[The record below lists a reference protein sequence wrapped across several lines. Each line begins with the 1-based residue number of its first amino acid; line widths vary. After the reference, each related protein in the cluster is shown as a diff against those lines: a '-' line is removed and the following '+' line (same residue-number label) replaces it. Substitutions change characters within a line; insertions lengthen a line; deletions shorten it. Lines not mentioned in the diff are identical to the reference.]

1 MRGLAALAAGLA
13 AITLLIA
20 RVDGEAASLLRH
32 LYLVPVVVAAMRF
45 HFIGGGVTAMAA
57 VLLQAP
63 GVFVAIERDGL
74 THAATEHLVTF
85 ALVIG
90 VGALVGRLASTAR
103 AQRRRV
109 VTLLAVQRTLA
120 EEAPIE
126 LALQRLRGC
135 LAARLGVES
144 IGLVVRQ
151 DDRVAIAGGGPIV
164 AGSLAAQVLETG
176 RATFVPD
183 VGGGARP
190 RRAFVTP
197 LLAGGEPIGVLA
209 VEREGEL
216 TVAECSAIATL
227 AAHCGLALENAR
239 LASRQ
244 RRFTEELAER
254 IASATATKSAF
265 VAVASHELRTP
276 LTALLGFSEL
286 LAKRSFEAAEVQRM
300 ADVMNRETERLVR
313 IVDDFLDLSRLERG
327 LEPQLSRSRV
337 DVAAAVASV
346 AEVFRRAGS
355 HKLVVECDDALPD
368 VDADADALD
377 RILKNLVSNAMKYS
391 PAGSAV
397 CVSARARDGVGVE
410 FSVHDT
416 GRGIPPEALPLVF
429 EPYYRAP
436 GVGSARGA
444 GLGLA
449 VVKSLIDAHGGTIE
463 LDSAPGHGTRVTF
476 VLPLLDSSRG
486 RL

>member
-1 MRGLAALAAGLA
+1 MRGLAALAATVA

-20 RVDGEAASLLRH
+20 SVEGEPASLLQH
-32 LYLVPVVVAAMRF
+32 LYLFPVVGAALRF
-45 HFIGGGVTAMAA
+45 GLIGGGVTAAGV

-63 GVFVAIERDGL
+63 RVFAAIERDGL
-74 THAATEHLVTF
+74 TQPATEHLLTF
-85 ALVIG
+85 VLLIG
-90 VGALVGRLASTAR
+90 AGALVGGLSASAR
-103 AQRRRV
+103 AQRRRFE
-109 VTLLAVQRTLA
+109 TLLAVQRVLT
-120 EEAPIE
+120 EDAPLEI
-126 LALQRLRGC
+126 ALQRLRGC
-135 LAARLGVES
+135 LAARLRVQWV
-144 IGLVVRQ
+144 GLVVRQ
-151 DDRVAIAGGGPIV
+151 DDRVAVAGGGPIV
-164 AGSLAAQVLETG
+164 AGSLAAEVLETG
-176 RATFVPD
+176 AAKFVPD
-183 VGGGARP
+183 TGGGARP
-190 RRAFVTP
+190 RRAFATP

-216 TVAECSAIATL
+216 TVAERESIATL
-227 AAHCGLALENAR
+227 AAHCGVALENAR

-286 LAKRSFEAAEVQRM
+286 LARRSFEGAEVQRM

-313 IVDDFLDLSRLERG
+313 IVDDFLDLSRIERG
-327 LEPQLSRSRV
+327 FELRLSRSRV
-337 DVAAAVASV
+337 DVAAAVASAV
-346 AEVFRRAGS
+346 EVLRRAGS
-355 HKLVVECDDALPD
+355 HQLVVECDDALPE

-397 CVSARARDGVGVE
+397 HVGARATDHAVE
-410 FSVHDT
+410 FSVCDA
-416 GRGIPPEALPLVF
+416 GRGIPAEALPRVF

-449 VVKSLIDAHGGTIE
+449 VVKSLIDAHGGSIRLE
-463 LDSAPGHGTRVTF
+463 SAPDLGTRVTF
-476 VLPLLDSSRG
+476 VLPAVP
-486 RL
+486 

>member
-1 MRGLAALAAGLA
+1 MRVLVALGAAVV

-20 RVDGEAASLLRH
+20 SVEGEPAALLQH
-32 LYLVPVVVAAMRF
+32 LYLVPVLGAALRF
-45 HFIGGGVTAMAA
+45 GVIGGGVTAAAA

-63 GVFVAIERDGL
+63 RVFAAIERDGL
-74 THAATEHLVTF
+74 TQRATEHLLTF
-85 ALVIG
+85 VLLIG
-90 VGALVGRLASTAR
+90 VGALVGGLAASAR
-103 AQRRRV
+103 AQRRRFE
-109 VTLLAVQRTLA
+109 TLLAVQRALT
-120 EEAPIE
+120 EDAPLEI
-126 LALQRLRGC
+126 ALQRLRGC
-135 LAARLGVES
+135 VAARLRVHS
-144 IGLVVRQ
+144 VGLVVRQ
-151 DDRVAIAGGGPIV
+151 DGHVAIAGGGPIV
-164 AGSLAAQVLETG
+164 AGSLAAVVLESGTP
-176 RATFVPD
+176 RFVPD
-183 VGGGARP
+183 TGGGIRP
-190 RRAFVTP
+190 RRAFATP
-197 LLAGGEPIGVLA
+197 LLAGGEPVGVLA

-216 TVAECSAIATL
+216 PVAEREAIATL

-286 LAKRSFEAAEVQRM
+286 LARRSFEGAEVQRM

-313 IVDDFLDLSRLERG
+313 IVDDFLDLSRIERG
-327 LEPQLSRSRV
+327 LDLRLSRSRV
-337 DVAAAVASV
+337 DVTAAVASAV
-346 AEVFRRAGS
+346 EVLRRAGS
-355 HKLVVECDDALPD
+355 HRLVVECEDALPE

-391 PAGSAV
+391 PPGSAV
-397 CVSARARDGVGVE
+397 LIAARARDGAGVE
-410 FSVHDT
+410 VSVRDS
-416 GRGIPPEALPLVF
+416 GRGIPPEALPHVF

-449 VVKSLIDAHGGTIE
+449 VVKSLIDAHGGTIDLE
-463 LDSAPGHGTRVTF
+463 SAPGHGTRVTF
-476 VLPLLDSSRG
+476 VLPVP
-486 RL
+486 

>member
-1 MRGLAALAAGLA
+1 VRDLAPLAAGLV

-20 RVDGEAASLLRH
+20 RVDGEAESLLRH
-32 LYLVPVVVAAMRF
+32 LYLVPVVAAALRF

-63 GVFVAIERDGL
+63 GVFAAIERDGL

-85 ALVIG
+85 ALLIG
-90 VGALVGRLASTAR
+90 VGSLVGRLASTAR
-103 AQRRRV
+103 AQRRRF
-109 VTLLAVQRTLA
+109 VTLLAIQRTLA

-135 LAARLGVES
+135 LAARLEVES

-151 DDRVAIAGGGPIV
+151 DDRVAVAGGGPIV

-176 RATFVPD
+176 TSMFVPD

-190 RRAFVTP
+190 RRVFVTP

-216 TVAECSAIATL
+216 AGAERSAIATL

-300 ADVMNRETERLVR
+300 AEVMNRETERLVR

-327 LEPQLSRSRV
+327 LEPQVSRAPV

-346 AEVFRRAGS
+346 VEVFRRAGS

-397 CVSARARDGVGVE
+397 RVSARARDGVGVE
-410 FSVHDT
+410 FSVHDS

-476 VLPLLDSSRG
+476 VLPVP
-486 RL
+486 